1 MSYLLLAS
9 LGSAIAIVWLRG
21 GGLGELGDVK
31 FLFWWMIPTVATVQ
45 SVLIR
50 VPYSDTR
57 LPWWHPR
64 PYAML
69 ISYVVLWC
77 AVWLNQRLPG
87 MRIVL
92 AGITLNLIVIAANGG
107 YMPVRPEALA
117 RIGYG
122 DAAYQMQPGSIVLG
136 SKDVVLPTQQAPL
149 WMLGDVLVIPE
160 PFPRP
165 TAMSIGDMLLAV
177 GVFLFITQTAGR
189 QTKRQ
194 RTLCETQTAPLTG
207 GISEK

>member
-1 MSYLLLAS
+1 MSYLVLAS
-9 LGSAIAIVWLRG
+9 LGLASLVVWLRG
-21 GGLGELGDVK
+21 GGLGELGGVR
-31 FLFWWMIPTVATVQ
+31 FTFWWMIPSVAVVQ
-45 SVLIR
+45 SVLVR

-64 PYAML
+64 PYAM
-69 ISYVVLWC
+69 IVSYVVLWC
-77 AVWLNQRLPG
+77 VIWLNQRLPG
-87 MRIVL
+87 MRALL
-92 AGITLNLIVIAANGG
+92 AGITLNLIVITANGG

-136 SKDVVLPTQQAPL
+136 SKDVVLPTQQALL

-165 TAMSIGDMLLAV
+165 TAMSIGDMFVAV
-177 GVFLFITQTAGR
+177 GVFLFVTQIAGR
-189 QTKRQ
+189 HTRRQ
-194 RTLCETQTAPLTG
+194 RE
-207 GISEK
+207 I

>member
-9 LGSAIAIVWLRG
+9 LGSAVVVVWLRG
-21 GGLGELGDVK
+21 GRLGELGDVR
-31 FLFWWMIPTVATVQ
+31 FTFWWMIPTVAVVQ

-64 PYAML
+64 PYAM
-69 ISYVVLWC
+69 IVSYVVLWC

-92 AGITLNLIVIAANGG
+92 AGITLNLIVITANGG
-107 YMPVRPEALA
+107 YMPVLPEALA
-117 RIGYG
+117 QIGYG
-122 DAAYQMQPGSIVLG
+122 DGAYQMQPGSIVLG

-165 TAMSIGDMLLAV
+165 TAMSIGDMFLAV

-189 QTKRQ
+189 HTRRQ
-194 RTLCETQTAPLTG
+194 REL
-207 GISEK
+207 

>member
-9 LGSAIAIVWLRG
+9 LGTAIAIVWLQG
-21 GGLGELGDVK
+21 GGLGGLGDVR
-31 FLFWWMIPTVATVQ
+31 FLFWWMIPIVAAVQ

-64 PYAML
+64 PYAMFV
-69 ISYVVLWC
+69 SYVVLWC

-107 YMPVRPEALA
+107 YMPVQPEALA
-117 RIGYG
+117 RLGYG
-122 DAAYQMQPGSIVLG
+122 DAAYHMQPGSIVLG

-160 PFPRP
+160 PFPWP
-165 TAMSIGDMLLAV
+165 TAMSIGDVLLAV

-189 QTKRQ
+189 QIERQ
-194 RTLCETQTAPLTG
+194 RKLCETQTAPLTG
-207 GISEK
+207 GNIET

>member
-31 FLFWWMIPTVATVQ
+31 FVFWWMIPTVAAVQ

-50 VPYSDTR
+50 VPYTDTR

-69 ISYVVLWC
+69 VSYVVLWC

-122 DAAYQMQPGSIVLG
+122 EVAYQMQPGSIVLG

-160 PFPRP
+160 PFPQP
-165 TAMSIGDMLLAV
+165 TAMSIGDVLLAV
-177 GVFLFITQTAGR
+177 GVFLFITQAARR
-189 QTKRQ
+189 QTKGQ
-194 RTLCETQTAPLTG
+194 RKLCETQTAPLTG
-207 GISEK
+207 GNTEK

>member
-1 MSYLLLAS
+1 MSYLVLAS
-9 LGSAIAIVWLRG
+9 LGLASLVVWLRG
-21 GGLGELGDVK
+21 GGLGELGGVR
-31 FLFWWMIPTVATVQ
+31 FTFWWMIPSVAVVQ
-45 SVLIR
+45 SVLVR

-64 PYAML
+64 PYAM
-69 ISYVVLWC
+69 IVSYVVLWC
-77 AVWLNQRLPG
+77 VIWLNQRLPG
-87 MRIVL
+87 MRTLL
-92 AGITLNLIVIAANGG
+92 AGITLNLIVITANGG

-136 SKDVVLPTQQAPL
+136 SKDVVLPTQQALL

-165 TAMSIGDMLLAV
+165 TAMSIGDMFVAV
-177 GVFLFITQTAGR
+177 GVFLFVTQIAGR
-189 QTKRQ
+189 HTRRQ
-194 RTLCETQTAPLTG
+194 RE
-207 GISEK
+207 I